1 MTNLATFLLSLPQQ
15 DQIYH
20 ALEGASG
27 FILNVIDQYDY
38 SGIFI
43 GMGIESIGIP
53 LPSELIMPYGGYLA
67 YIGHLNF
74 ITVVLI
80 GTLACLAGSLVTYG
94 ISYYGGAPLFEKYG
108 RYAGISK
115 RELDAAQHWFNKYGQ
130 VTVFFSRMI
139 PGIRAYSSI
148 PAGIFKM
155 DVKKFS
161 IYTFLGSLP
170 WNFGLAYTG
179 VWFGANWRVV
189 ESSYNLA
196 VTVILA
202 LLIGATTFLLYK
214 YKIKKVTT
222 LAGQDGHP

>member
-1 MTNLATFLLSLPQQ
+1 MTNLAAFSLSIPYQ
-15 DQIYH
+15 DQIYR
-20 ALEGASG
+20 AIESASG
-27 FILNVIDQYDY
+27 FILNVIDHYDY

-94 ISYYGGAPLFEKYG
+94 LSYYGGAPLFEKYG
-108 RYAGISK
+108 RYVGIRK
-115 RELDAAQHWFNKYGQ
+115 RELDVAQRWFDKYGQ
-130 VTVFFSRMI
+130 ATVFFSRMI

-155 DVKKFS
+155 DIKKFS

-170 WNFGLAYTG
+170 WNIGLAYAG
-179 VWFGANWRVV
+179 VYLGANWRAI
-189 ESSYNLA
+189 ESSYNRA
-196 VTVILA
+196 TIVILA
-202 LLIGATTFLLYK
+202 LLVSATMFLLYK
-214 YKIKKVTT
+214 YKIKKVKT
-222 LAGQDGHP
+222 LTEQDGHP